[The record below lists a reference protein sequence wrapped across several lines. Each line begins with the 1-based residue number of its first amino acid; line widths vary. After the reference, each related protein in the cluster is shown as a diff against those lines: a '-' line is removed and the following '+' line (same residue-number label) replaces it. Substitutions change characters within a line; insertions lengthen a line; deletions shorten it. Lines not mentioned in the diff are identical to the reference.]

1 MEETVV
7 KKKKPWLVPVIIG
20 AIAGAVLIFVLVLS
34 IVLFLHALSPEQR
47 LKKRL
52 KAGEKYMTELDYEQ
66 AMLAYQSAIM
76 IDPNSVDAFAGYT
89 SAVMCLADQY
99 LLEGNQE
106 AAVTVLKE
114 AIQEIDEYYQ
124 RYKRQEL
131 GEMENL
137 LKDRLAQIGK
147 ANVIAE
153 AGSESVEEEP
163 EDFTSVDVDE
173 LPEGLNAFLENMF
186 WIGMYDCE
194 DEEKLKDQITWI
206 FGNPYTLVDF
216 SLYSDHAYF
225 PPYDQVKDNPNYFR
239 PDQGEN
245 AWTGTYIYDA
255 DGVDWILK
263 NIYHVSD
270 SMLGAIKNP
279 GYYKTMENPYEQ
291 GTFYKQLLYY
301 DGKYEVHSQEGWG
314 GPGVYFEL
322 VSAEKAGDLYHIYY
336 KEIPAYDGY
345 TEDEIDYIYA
355 IMEYKVIDGKGYW
368 SIYEKSM
375 EPLF

>member
-1 MEETVV
+1 MDEVV
-7 KKKKPWLVPVIIG
+7 KKKKPWLIPVIIG
-20 AIAGAVLIFVLVLS
+20 AIAGAFLIFVLVFS

-47 LKKRL
+47 LKKQL

-66 AMLAYQSAIM
+66 AVLAFRSAIT

-106 AAVTVLKE
+106 AAVSVLKE
-114 AIQEIDEYYQ
+114 AILEIDEFYQ

-147 ANVIAE
+147 ANVLAE
-153 AGSESVEEEP
+153 AGSETVEEEP
-163 EDFTSVDVDE
+163 EDFTSVDVNA

-194 DEEKLKDQITWI
+194 DEAKLKDQITWV

-216 SLYSDHAYF
+216 GLYSDHAFF
-225 PPYDQVKDNPNYFR
+225 PPYDQVKDNPSYYR

-245 AWTGTYIYDA
+245 AWAGTYIYDA

-263 NIYHVSD
+263 NIYHVDD
-270 SMLGAIKNP
+270 SMLAAIKNP
-279 GYYKTMENPYEQ
+279 GYYETIENPYE
-291 GTFYKQLLYY
+291 GGFYKQLLYY

-314 GPGVYFEL
+314 GPGVYIE
-322 VSAEKAGDLYHIYY
+322 VMSAEKAGDLYHVCY
-336 KEIPAYDGY
+336 KEIPAYDNY
-345 TEDEIDYIYA
+345 TEDEIVYLYA

-368 SIYEKSM
+368 SIYEKST